1 MSLQRNTI
9 LGTLWNVSRTFVV
22 SIVDFIVY
30 AVLARFLSLEEFALL
45 AFSLLVVEFATML
58 TNVGVNQN
66 LIQREKWEKSYFTS
80 VLTIILL
87 LSVSVTLVLASA
99 GGMLSYFFYSAEA
112 SLIIVALAILP
123 VFMSLQS
130 IYSAKLER
138 EFLNK
143 EITVVRALTSIVF
156 GILTII
162 LVFNSFGIWSI
173 VISKLMQHFVT
184 LSIFMWRSN
193 LPIKLGVNSLH
204 LLEIKS
210 FCLPLFGIALVN
222 FFHNKG
228 SNLFVGAVL
237 GAEKFA
243 LISVSKKGYD
253 VLGQLTITSVNR
265 MIVPSLSRVKPD
277 NRVDRLYD
285 IVRFSSLLITPCYL
299 GLGAVSEEFI
309 TIAFGEKYAASAIY
323 LTITTAAIS
332 GSIMAWY
339 LPNLLISS
347 GHTSAAFR
355 LKIIGFVR
363 TLGVTAVTVWFGV
376 EVMLVSLTITTYL
389 LLPVSFTI
397 VSQFFSISFRKMLDA
412 SLPAIVSSGI
422 MLVTL
427 YASKFLLLENVDV
440 WVRLLALI
448 SIGALSYVFCI
459 VVFFRQSLF
468 YVLSA
473 VRSLR

>member
-1 MSLQRNTI
+1 
-9 LGTLWNVSRTFVV
+9 
-22 SIVDFIVY
+22 
-30 AVLARFLSLEEFALL
+30 
-45 AFSLLVVEFATML
+45 
-58 TNVGVNQN
+58 
-66 LIQREKWEKSYFTS
+66 
-80 VLTIILL
+80 
-87 LSVSVTLVLASA
+87 
-99 GGMLSYFFYSAEA
+99 
-112 SLIIVALAILP
+112 
-123 VFMSLQS
+123 
-130 IYSAKLER
+130 
-138 EFLNK
+138 
-143 EITVVRALTSIVF
+143 
-156 GILTII
+156 
-162 LVFNSFGIWSI
+162 
-173 VISKLMQHFVT
+173 
-184 LSIFMWRSN
+184 MWRSN

>member
-9 LGTLWNVSRTFVV
+9 LGTLWNVSRTFIV

-66 LIQREKWEKSYFTS
+66 LIQREKWEQSYFTS

-87 LSVSVTLVLASA
+87 LSVSVTMVLASA

-112 SLIIVALAILP
+112 SLIIVTLAMLP
-123 VFMSLQS
+123 MLMALQS

-138 EFLNK
+138 DFSNK
-143 EITVVRALTSIVF
+143 EITVVRALTSVVF

-162 LVFNSFGIWSI
+162 LVFNSFGVWSI
-173 VISKLMQHFVT
+173 VISKLMQNFVT
-184 LSIFMWRSN
+184 LFIFMWRSK
-193 LPIKLGVNSLH
+193 LPFKLGANSIH
-204 LLEIKS
+204 LQEIKN
-210 FCLPLFGIALVN
+210 FCLPLFGIALIN

-228 SNLFVGAVL
+228 SNLLVGAVL
-237 GAEKFA
+237 GAEKFS

-277 NRVDRLYD
+277 NRVERLYD

-309 TIAFGEKYAASAIY
+309 TVAFGEKYSASAIY

-332 GSIMAWY
+332 ASIMAWY
-339 LPNLLISS
+339 LPNLLISA

-355 LKIIGFVR
+355 LKIIGVVR
-363 TLGVTAVTVWFGV
+363 TLGVAAVTVWFGV
-376 EVMLVSLTITTYL
+376 EVMLISLSITTYL
-389 LLPVSFTI
+389 LLPVSFSI
-397 VSQFFSISFRKMLDA
+397 VSQFFTISFRKMLDA
-412 SLPAIVSSGI
+412 SLPAIISSGM
-422 MLVTL
+422 MLVVL
-427 YASKFLLLENVDV
+427 YASEIILLQNLEALTK
-440 WVRLLALI
+440 LLALI
-448 SIGALSYVFCI
+448 CIGTLSYTLCLTI
-459 VVFFRQSLF
+459 FFRQSMYYIF
-468 YVLSA
+468 SA
-473 VRSLR
+473 IKSLR

>member
-1 MSLQRNTI
+1 MS
-9 LGTLWNVSRTFVV
+9 S
-22 SIVDFIVY
+22 
-30 AVLARFLSLEEFALL
+30 
-45 AFSLLVVEFATML
+45 
-58 TNVGVNQN
+58 
-66 LIQREKWEKSYFTS
+66 TS
-80 VLTIILL
+80 V
-87 LSVSVTLVLASA
+87 AEC
-99 GGMLSYFFYSAEA
+99 FF
-112 SLIIVALAILP
+112 
-123 VFMSLQS
+123 
-130 IYSAKLER
+130 
-138 EFLNK
+138 
-143 EITVVRALTSIVF
+143 
-156 GILTII
+156 
-162 LVFNSFGIWSI
+162 
-173 VISKLMQHFVT
+173 
-184 LSIFMWRSN
+184 N
-193 LPIKLGVNSLH
+193 L
-204 LLEIKS
+204 
-210 FCLPLFGIALVN
+210 
-222 FFHNKG
+222 
-228 SNLFVGAVL
+228 
-237 GAEKFA
+237 

-309 TIAFGEKYAASAIY
+309 TVAFGEKYAASAIY

-397 VSQFFSISFRKMLDA
+397 VSQFFSISFKKMLDA
-412 SLPAIVSSGI
+412 SIPAIVCSGI
-422 MLVTL
+422 MLGTL
-427 YASKFLLLENVDV
+427 YASKFLLFEELDV
-440 WVRLLALI
+440 WARLLALI
-448 SIGALSYVFCI
+448 SIGALSYVLSI
-459 VVFFRQSLF
+459 VVFFRKSLL

-473 VRSLR
+473 VKSLR